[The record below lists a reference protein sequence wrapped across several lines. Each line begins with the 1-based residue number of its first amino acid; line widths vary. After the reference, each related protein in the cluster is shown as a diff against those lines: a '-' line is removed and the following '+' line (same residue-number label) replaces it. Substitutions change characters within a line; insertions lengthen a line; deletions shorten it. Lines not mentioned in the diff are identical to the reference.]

1 MQIKPQESC
10 QKTEQKQ
17 KTTPKTEITWDRFG
31 IVYDS
36 SSLSARRGN
45 KSCGHSCSRPR
56 KGVRTSIYL
65 LWDSEVVG
73 LAAVK
78 LGVAHFLIPQTRMH
92 KQNHGA
98 WGGRSQRLFRA

>member
-17 KTTPKTEITWDRFG
+17 KTTPKTELTRDRLG

-36 SSLSARRGN
+36 SSLGARRGS
-45 KSCGHSCSRPR
+45 KSRGHSRSRPR
-56 KGVRTSIYL
+56 KGARPSGCL

-73 LAAVK
+73 LAAK
-78 LGVAHFLIPQTRMH
+78 LGAAHFLIPQNRMN